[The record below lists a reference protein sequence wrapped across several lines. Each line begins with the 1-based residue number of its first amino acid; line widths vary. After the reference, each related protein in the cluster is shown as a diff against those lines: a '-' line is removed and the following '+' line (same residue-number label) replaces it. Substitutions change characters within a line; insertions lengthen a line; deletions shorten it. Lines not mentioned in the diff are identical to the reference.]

1 MRLIGLLALV
11 MGLVFL
17 SGLISAGVFL
27 VGVILKQ
34 KVGKYT
40 ESDWKAYFN
49 VFSEKKLIGQL
60 FALQFLVL
68 GGVSFLGFY
77 IFRYFQFVNPFLATS
92 LTFLVGIAKIV
103 YKTQK
108 NEEKLRARLN
118 RLRTEVGA

>member
-118 RLRTEVGA
+118 RLRTELGA